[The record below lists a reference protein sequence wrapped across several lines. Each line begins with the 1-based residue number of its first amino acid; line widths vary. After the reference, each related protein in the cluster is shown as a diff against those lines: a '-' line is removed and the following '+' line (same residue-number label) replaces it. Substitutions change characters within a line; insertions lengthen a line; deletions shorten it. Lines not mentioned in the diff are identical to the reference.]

1 MEPMHS
7 RPTYRRT
14 GSGEP
19 LLLLHGIG
27 ATMDD
32 FSTLVPRLAEHF
44 DVLNVDLPGHGS
56 SPKQKGRPTI
66 AALTDT
72 LVETLDAHGLDRVH
86 VLGNSLGG
94 RLAIELAVRNRAHSV
109 VALSP
114 SGLGL
119 PPERIFQGALMTTA
133 RLLNKAR
140 SPFIEPMARTVVGRT
155 ALTAGLRAMPWKT
168 SHTESLSVKGGFAE
182 SDGFWSMLWDAVLTD
197 VPTGLDRISCPVTLA
212 QGVLDTVAAA
222 QTVRYAPLIPGAR
235 FVPLPWAGH
244 APQSDCPEAIVDLVR
259 RTAARATDAYCR

>member
-7 RPTYRRT
+7 RLSYRRT

-56 SPKQKGRPTI
+56 SPKQSGRPTI
-66 AALTDT
+66 GALTDT
-72 LVETLDAHGLDRVH
+72 LEAELDAHGLDRVH

-94 RLAIELAVRNRAHSV
+94 RLAIELAVRDRALSV

-119 PPERIFQGALMTTA
+119 PPERVYQGALMTTA

-140 SPFIEPMARTVVGRT
+140 RPLIEPMSRSVLGRT
-155 ALTAGLRAMPWKT
+155 ALTTGLRAKPWKT
-168 SHTESLSVKGGFAE
+168 TRAEALAVKGGFAD
-182 SDGFWSMLWDAVLTD
+182 SAGFWSMLWDAILTD
-197 VPTGLDRISCPVTLA
+197 VPTGLDRIDCPVTLA
-212 QGVLDTVAAA
+212 QGVLDTVASA
-222 QTVRYAPLIPGAR
+222 QTVRYVPLMPGAR

-244 APQSDCPEAIVDLVR
+244 APQSDRPEDIVDLVR
-259 RTAARATDAYCR
+259 RTAARASTYCR